1 MSDTLREVGPDEQE
15 QARAL
20 GLLAFGGDPAAPPR
34 STPPGMRL
42 GAFDGRG
49 RLVGSARVAPYEQWW
64 GGRSV
69 PMGGVAGVAVHPDA
83 RGRGL
88 ASRLVGGLDELMRG
102 QGQHVSALFPT
113 AVELYRRLGWEVV
126 GSLDETRLDPASL
139 DPVSLDPAS
148 LAVAPSGEVT
158 VRAAERTD
166 LPALAGLYN
175 ALGAASNG
183 LLVRRGP
190 GFPRGA
196 EALLE
201 SSVAA
206 LAVDPGG
213 TAVGYASYD
222 RGRGYGP
229 HAELRVWEL
238 VAATGPATAALLRS
252 LASWRSVVGTVQWR
266 GPTGEL
272 ALQLAGPVPPPYAR
286 EPWMLRLVDPV
297 QAVAGRGFPDGVSL
311 QVGIEVAGVG
321 WDLSVQDGR
330 GVLEPAVRRG
340 LPALDARGLALLYA
354 GALDSGGLVRAG
366 LLDRPEQRLDAAF
379 AGPRPQIL
387 DGF

>member
-15 QARAL
+15 QVRAL

-34 STPPGMRL
+34 SAPPGVRL

-64 GGRSV
+64 GGRPL

-88 ASRLVGGLDELMRG
+88 ASRLIGGLDELMRG

-113 AVELYRRLGWEVV
+113 AVGLYRRLGWEVV
-126 GSLDETRLDPASL
+126 GTLDETRLDPASL
-139 DPVSLDPAS
+139 E
-148 LAVAPSGEVT
+148 VAPPGGVS
-158 VRAAERTD
+158 VRAAEHTD

-175 ALGAASNG
+175 ALGASSNG

-190 GFPRGA
+190 CFPRGA

-206 LAVDPGG
+206 LAEDRDG
-213 TAVGYASYD
+213 TAVGYATYD

-229 HAELRVWEL
+229 RAELKLWEL

-252 LASWRSVVGTVQWR
+252 LARWRSVVGTVQWR
-266 GPTGEL
+266 GRTDEL
-272 ALQLAGPVPPPYAR
+272 ALHLAGPVPPPYER

-297 QAVAGRGFPDGVSL
+297 QAVAGRGFPSGLTL
-311 QVGIEVAGVG
+311 QVGVEVAGVG
-321 WDLSVQDGR
+321 WALSVQDGR
-330 GVLEPAVRRG
+330 GVLEPTAPRG
-340 LPALDARGLALLYA
+340 LPALHPRGLSLLFA

>member
-1 MSDTLREVGPDEQE
+1 MNDTLREVGPDEQE
-15 QARAL
+15 QVRAL
-20 GLLAFGGDPAAPPR
+20 GLLAFGGDPAAPPG
-34 STPPGMRL
+34 STPPGVRL

-64 GGRSV
+64 GGRLV

-88 ASRLVGGLDELMRG
+88 ANRLVGGLDELMRA

-113 AVELYRRLGWEVV
+113 AIGLYRRLGWELV
-126 GSLDETRLDPASL
+126 GTLDETRLDPAL
-139 DPVSLDPAS
+139 LE
-148 LAVAPSGEVT
+148 VATAAEVT
-158 VRAAERTD
+158 VRAAELAD
-166 LPALAGLYN
+166 VPALAGLYN
-175 ALGAASNG
+175 DLGAASNG

-190 GFPRGA
+190 CFPRGA
-196 EALLE
+196 EALLG

-206 LAVDPGG
+206 LAVDHGG
-213 TAVGYASYD
+213 AAVGYATYD

-252 LASWRSVVGTVQWR
+252 LASWRSVVGTVRWR
-266 GPTGEL
+266 GPTTEL
-272 ALQLAGPVPPPYAR
+272 ALHLAGPVPPPYER
-286 EPWMLRLVDPV
+286 EPWMVRLVDPV
-297 QAVAGRGFPDGVSL
+297 QAVAGRGFPGGLSL
-311 QVGIEVAGVG
+311 QVGVELAGVG
-321 WDLSVQDGR
+321 WTLTVQDGR
-330 GVLEPAVRRG
+330 GALEPTARRG
-340 LPALDARGLALLYA
+340 LPVLQPRGLVLLYA

-366 LLDRPEQRLDAAF
+366 LLDRPEPGLDAAF
-379 AGPRPQIL
+379 AGPLPQIL

>member
-15 QARAL
+15 QVRAL

-34 STPPGMRL
+34 STPPGVRL

-49 RLVGSARVAPYEQWW
+49 QLVACAGVAPYEQWW

-83 RGRGL
+83 RGRGV
-88 ASRLVGGLDELMRG
+88 ASRLVGGLEELMRG

-126 GSLDETRLDPASL
+126 GTLDETRLDPASL
-139 DPVSLDPAS
+139 E
-148 LAVAPSGEVT
+148 VAPSGEVT

-175 ALGAASNG
+175 ALGAATNG

-190 GFPRGA
+190 CFPRGA
-196 EALLE
+196 AALLE

-206 LAVDPGG
+206 LAVDRDGA
-213 TAVGYASYD
+213 AVGYATYD

-229 HAELRVWEL
+229 QSELRVWEL
-238 VAATGPATAALLRS
+238 VAATGSATAALLRS
-252 LASWRSVVGTVQWR
+252 LASWRSVVGRVQWR
-266 GPTGEL
+266 GPTDQL
-272 ALQLAGPVPPPYAR
+272 ALHLPGPVPPPCER
-286 EPWMLRLVDPV
+286 KPWMLRVVDPV
-297 QAVAGRGFPDGVSL
+297 QAVAGRGFPGGLSL
-311 QVGIEVAGVG
+311 QVEVEVAGVG
-321 WDLSVQDGR
+321 WHLSVRDGR
-330 GVLEPAVRRG
+330 GALEPTARRG
-340 LPALDARGLALLYA
+340 LPALHPRGLALLYA
-354 GALDSGGLVRAG
+354 GAVDSGGLVRAG

-387 DGF
+387 DEF

>member
-1 MSDTLREVGPDEQE
+1 MSDTLREVGPDDQE

-34 STPPGMRL
+34 STPPGTRL
-42 GAFDGRG
+42 GAFDRRG

-64 GGRSV
+64 GGRPV

-88 ASRLVGGLDELMRG
+88 ASRLVGGLDELMRA

-113 AVELYRRLGWEVV
+113 ALGLYRRLGWELV
-126 GSLDETRLDPASL
+126 GTLDETRLDPASL
-139 DPVSLDPAS
+139 EVAAPA
-148 LAVAPSGEVT
+148 EVT
-158 VRAAERTD
+158 VRAAELAD
-166 LPALAGLYN
+166 VPALAGLYN
-175 ALGAASNG
+175 DLGAASNG

-190 GFPRGA
+190 CFPRGA
-196 EALLE
+196 EALLG

-206 LAVDPGG
+206 LAVDHDG
-213 TAVGYASYD
+213 TAVGYATYD

-229 HAELRVWEL
+229 HAELKVWEL
-238 VAATGPATAALLRS
+238 VAATGSATAALLRS

-272 ALQLAGPVPPPYAR
+272 GLHLAGAVPPPHER

-297 QAVAGRGFPDGVSL
+297 QAVAGRGFPDGLSL
-311 QVGIEVAGVG
+311 QVGVEVAGVG
-321 WDLSVQDGR
+321 WNLSVQDGR
-330 GVLEPAVRRG
+330 GALEPTARRG
-340 LPALDARGLALLYA
+340 LPALHPRGLVLLYA

-366 LLDRPEQRLDAAF
+366 LLDRPERGLDAAF
-379 AGPRPQIL
+379 AGPLPQIL